1 MLGALN
7 ARTLVVD
14 RSSSGADIALRLMVP
29 ALLMLAARLGSK
41 RTESD
46 TFLLRL
52 VSARASS
59 MATWLID
66 TDGDWVELKFE
77 IGSTRSVWPSCDRC
91 SGDDGDLRR
100 RLKWDA
106 RCDLF

>member
-7 ARTLVVD
+7 ARTLVVE
-14 RSSSGADIALRLMVP
+14 RSWRGADIWLRLIVP

-41 RTESD
+41 RYESD

-59 MATWLID
+59 IARYE
-66 TDGDWVELKFE
+66 VEQMK
-77 IGSTRSVWPSCDRC
+77 IS
-91 SGDDGDLRR
+91 
-100 RLKWDA
+100 
-106 RCDLF
+106 